1 LTQTQGAMKSD
12 AASHIVNV
20 PYAIDLELLN
30 ALLVT
35 AVEGGSDYWATFG
48 YAERDA
54 DLNYA
59 SVRVSEEEASG
70 DTRITA
76 TVTPESLMDGVRKLA
91 HLAMTAPWAARRL
104 ADLTTENWDA
114 ETADAVLQLAVLGDV
129 VYG

>member
-1 LTQTQGAMKSD
+1 MKSD
-12 AASHIVNV
+12 AASHVVNV

-30 ALLVT
+30 DLLVT

-54 DLNYA
+54 DRNYA
-59 SVRVSEEEASG
+59 SVRVSEVEASG

-76 TVTPESLMDGVRKLA
+76 TVTPESLMGGVRKLA

-104 ADLTTENWDA
+104 ADLTTEDWDA